1 MITIDLNLFVTLS
14 KYYPQGS
21 KEYKVPTGTTVGK
34 LIGDLNIPDN
44 DVKLI
49 FVNGVR
55 RDRDYQLENNDR
67 VGLFPPVGGG

>member
-1 MITIDLNLFVTLS
+1 MIKIDLNLFVTLS
-14 KYYPQGS
+14 KYYPGGS
-21 KEYKVPTGTTVGK
+21 NEFKVSTGTTVGK
-34 LIGDLNIPDN
+34 LIRDLNIPED